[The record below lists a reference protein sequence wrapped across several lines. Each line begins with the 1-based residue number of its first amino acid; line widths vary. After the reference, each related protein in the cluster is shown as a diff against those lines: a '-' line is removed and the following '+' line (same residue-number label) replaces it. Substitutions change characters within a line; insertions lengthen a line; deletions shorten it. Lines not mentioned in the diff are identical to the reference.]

1 MMNRVKQDI
10 AAVFNELADGL
21 ETGRFGKRASVAV
34 IGIGS
39 EMGEENVMAGCV
51 QAAQHGVDV
60 IFLGTH
66 KHDLVTTIESDCADD
81 AFDKME
87 QLLASGGADAAVA
100 MHYPFPIGVSTV
112 GRTVAPATGK
122 DFYLATTTGTTSTDR
137 VEALVLNT
145 IAGIATAKADGIA
158 CPTVGLL
165 NLDGM
170 RQAEIILKT
179 LRDNGYP
186 ILFAT
191 SGRADGGAI
200 MRGND
205 ILRASQDVLVL
216 DSLTGNAVI
225 KMLSSFT
232 SGGSYET
239 VGAGYGP
246 GVGEKMAGI
255 VMIVSRASGAPVIAG
270 AIEFAAS
277 LVKGNL
283 ASVYAKELELARKAG
298 LDKLLAERREAA
310 SAKGGEA
317 EVVAPPS
324 EVVTEQIEGID
335 VLDLEDAVKL
345 LWSHSIYAESGMG
358 CTGPIVRV
366 STANLE
372 KAREILRNGGFVSE

>member
-1 MMNRVKQDI
+1 MSNIKHDI

-21 ETGRFGKRASVAV
+21 ETGQFGKRVRVAV

-39 EMGEENVMAGCV
+39 EQGEENVMAGCV
-51 QAAQHGVDV
+51 QAAKRGVDV
-60 IFLGTH
+60 IFLGTL
-66 KHDLVTTIESDCADD
+66 KHELVTTIEFDCAED

-87 QLLASGGADAAVA
+87 KLLASGEADAAVA

-137 VEALVLNT
+137 VEALVMNA
-145 IAGIATAKADGIA
+145 IAGIATAKADGIEY
-158 CPTVGLL
+158 PTVGLL
-165 NLDGM
+165 NLDGA

-186 ILFAT
+186 ICFAT

-216 DSLTGNAVI
+216 DSLTGNAII

-232 SGGSYET
+232 TGGSYET

-246 GVGEKMAGI
+246 GVGEKMAGV
-255 VMIVSRASGAPVIAG
+255 VMIISRASGAPVIG
-270 AIEFAAS
+270 QAIEFAAS
-277 LVKGNL
+277 LIRGKLV
-283 ASVYAKELELARKAG
+283 SVYMNELELARKAG
-298 LDKLLAERREAA
+298 LDKLLNERREAA
-310 SAKGGEA
+310 TTKPCVE
-317 EVVAPPS
+317 EIVAPPS
-324 EVVTEQIEGID
+324 EVVTAQIEGID

-358 CTGPIVRV
+358 CTGPIVRT
-366 STANLE
+366 SAANLE
-372 KAREILRNGGFVSE
+372 KAREILQQGGFVSE

>member
-1 MMNRVKQDI
+1 
-10 AAVFNELADGL
+10 
-21 ETGRFGKRASVAV
+21 
-34 IGIGS
+34 
-39 EMGEENVMAGCV
+39 
-51 QAAQHGVDV
+51 
-60 IFLGTH
+60 
-66 KHDLVTTIESDCADD
+66 
-81 AFDKME
+81 
-87 QLLASGGADAAVA
+87 

-137 VEALVLNT
+137 VEALELNA

-158 CPTVGLL
+158 NPTVGLL

-170 RQAEIILKT
+170 RQAEIVLKT
-179 LRDNGYP
+179 LQDNGYP
-186 ILFAT
+186 IIFAT
-191 SGRADGGAI
+191 SGRADG
-200 MRGND
+200 
-205 ILRASQDVLVL
+205 
-216 DSLTGNAVI
+216 
-225 KMLSSFT
+225 
-232 SGGSYET
+232 
-239 VGAGYGP
+239 GAGYGP

-255 VMIVSRASGAPVIAG
+255 VMIISRASGAPVIAG

-283 ASVYAKELELARKAG
+283 ASVYAQELELARKAG

-310 SAKGGEA
+310 AAKSGEP

-358 CTGPIVRV
+358 CTGPIVRI

>member
-1 MMNRVKQDI
+1 MNNIKRDI
-10 AAVFNELADGL
+10 AAVFNELAEGL
-21 ETGRFGKRASVAV
+21 ETGQFGKRASVAV

-51 QAAQHGVDV
+51 QAAERGVDV

-66 KHDLVTTIESDCADD
+66 KHELVTTIECDCAED

-87 QLLASGGADAAVA
+87 YLLANGGADAAVA

-137 VEALVLNT
+137 VEALVLNA

-158 CPTVGLL
+158 NPTVGLL

-170 RQAEIILKT
+170 RQAEIVLKT
-179 LRDNGYP
+179 LQDNGYP
-186 ILFAT
+186 IIFAT

-246 GVGEKMAGI
+246 GIGEKMAGI
-255 VMIVSRASGAPVIAG
+255 VMIISRASGAPVIAG

-283 ASVYAKELELARKAG
+283 ASVYAQELELARKAG

-310 SAKGGEA
+310 AAKSGEP

-358 CTGPIVRV
+358 CTGPIVRI

-372 KAREILRNGGFVSE
+372 KAKEILRNGGFVSE